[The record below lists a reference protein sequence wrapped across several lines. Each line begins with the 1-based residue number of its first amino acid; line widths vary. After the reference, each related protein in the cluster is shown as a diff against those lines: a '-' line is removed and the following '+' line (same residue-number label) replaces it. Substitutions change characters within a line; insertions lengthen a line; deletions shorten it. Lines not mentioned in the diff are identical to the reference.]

1 MVCPW
6 AYGGF
11 EGWHVDRWLSSRA
24 GLSADV
30 LRGRTSTLVS
40 VICSVIVNCS
50 FSYKLLYIQIHA
62 SPLLLEICRQYD
74 LPRIPHFLQI
84 KPISSNWRYVH
95 SVPVKPNATAV
106 LHYQT

>member
-1 MVCPW
+1 MVDPW

-40 VICSVIVNCS
+40 VICRAIVNCS

-62 SPLLLEICRQYD
+62 SPLLLEMCRQYD

-95 SVPVKPNATAV
+95 SGPVKPNATAG

>member
-30 LRGRTSTLVS
+30 LRGGTGRLRRKWIDSKTRIRRKEGILRNKIPILQCDTSLS
-40 VICSVIVNCS
+40 VKRSNYRQIVTGES
-50 FSYKLLYIQIHA
+50 
-62 SPLLLEICRQYD
+62 
-74 LPRIPHFLQI
+74 
-84 KPISSNWRYVH
+84 IS
-95 SVPVKPNATAV
+95 
-106 LHYQT
+106 